1 MACVSCRRL
10 YRKPC
15 SVAVSFWSFRVST
28 RLRIRLA
35 RHLVSFRE
43 AYCILSEGETAMV
56 HGSGPY
62 GEVIS
67 KDGVHWWE
75 GELSRSLA
83 LYRGIVISSSWI
95 GNPVLLIGGVHM
107 LSPSYFHYLHQ
118 LTSGCLDSVG
128 GALTSIFRISPLTL
142 MLKVGPRRRCL
153 RCPYGRSRWYVRP
166 SHGSAGRVACYLLG
180 SFDPF

>member
-1 MACVSCRRL
+1 
-10 YRKPC
+10 
-15 SVAVSFWSFRVST
+15 
-28 RLRIRLA
+28 
-35 RHLVSFRE
+35 
-43 AYCILSEGETAMV
+43 MV
-56 HGSGPY
+56 HDSGPY

-128 GALTSIFRISPLTL
+128 GALTSIFRISTYAYAQGWTSPSLFAMSLWSLT
-142 MLKVGPRRRCL
+142 MVCSPVPR
-153 RCPYGRSRWYVRP
+153 
-166 SHGSAGRVACYLLG
+166 
-180 SFDPF
+180 